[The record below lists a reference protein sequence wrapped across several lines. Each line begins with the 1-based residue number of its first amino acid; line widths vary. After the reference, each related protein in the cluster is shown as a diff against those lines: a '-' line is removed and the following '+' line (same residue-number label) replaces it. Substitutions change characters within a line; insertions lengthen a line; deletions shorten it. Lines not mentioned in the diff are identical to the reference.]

1 MDETTITISLELLF
15 SDDTLTGCAIPAG
28 GERREFIGRLGLVAT
43 IDALVDDAHAN
54 TLSRAD
60 DGRRRTP

>member
-1 MDETTITISLELLF
+1 MDETTITISLELRV
-15 SDDTLTGCAIPAG
+15 SDDTLTGCATAAG
-28 GERREFIGRLGLVAT
+28 GERREFLGRLGLVAT

-60 DGRRRTP
+60 DGRRTQ

>member
-1 MDETTITISLELLF
+1 MDETTITISLELLV
-15 SDDTLTGCAIPAG
+15 SADDTLTGCAIPAR
-28 GERREFIGRLGLVAT
+28 GERREFLGRLGLVAT

-60 DGRRRTP
+60 DSRRTP